1 MRPQQFSNEELLH
14 CARRLFI
21 EQGSQISMNSIAD
34 VMGVSQAALFKR
46 YKTKR
51 ELIIASLCVRE
62 IPQWIQDLKILPD
75 GRSFEGQLKDIVE
88 SVIAFFNELSPALN
102 IMRIENINPSELM
115 EEGMVPPPILA
126 LQELTQWLMRCNQ
139 KGLIGNFN
147 FETLAKMILGGVH
160 FNSMMYLIIGNK
172 KIADMMPNSEN
183 FACDVATLVRELTK
197 EKDL

>member
-1 MRPQQFSNEELLH
+1 MRPQQFSNEDLLR

-34 VMGVSQAALFKR
+34 EMGVSQAALFKR

-62 IPQWIQDLKILPD
+62 VPQWIQELKALPD
-75 GRSFEGQLKDIVE
+75 DRNFEEQLEDIVE
-88 SVIAFFNELSPALN
+88 SVIAFFNELSPALS

-115 EEGMVPPPILA
+115 GEGMVPPPILA
-126 LQELTQWLMRCNQ
+126 LQELTQWLLRCNH

-160 FNSMMYLIIGNK
+160 FNSMMYLITGNK
-172 KIADMMPNSEN
+172 EIADMMPNSEN
-183 FACDVATLVRELTK
+183 FASDVAALVKELTK
-197 EKDL
+197 GEE